1 MDLNFK
7 LASAAAATAGA
18 PVVVVDNS
26 SKSPVAKEHDK
37 FTSNAS
43 TSSIHNDLKMIL
55 EESKDGKKT
64 SKDKSKQAKLNKS
77 VDGGKKVNI
86 TS

>member
-1 MDLNFK
+1 MDLNFN
-7 LASAAAATAGA
+7 LASAAAASAGA

-55 EESKDGKKT
+55 EESKDGQKKS
-64 SKDKSKQAKLNKS
+64 SKDKSKQAKSNKS
-77 VDGGKKVNI
+77 VDGGKKV
-86 TS
+86 T